1 MLREKHRKSCISL
14 LASILFFSLDL
25 WATDKTD
32 IFHFKPITTAV
43 HFPTNEVRK
52 LYQDSEG
59 YIWISTYNGLLR
71 YDGYSIIMYKPDNV
85 NRGRSI
91 DSFVN
96 VVTEDKE
103 NNNLWIGTH
112 NGLYVLHKLTDEIE
126 KIVSPI
132 LQVCNVEAIL
142 FARNGDLWVG
152 GNKGLFRRKAGCQSF
167 EQEQRVDVKSIIED
181 RHGHVWIGTWEQGLI
196 RYAPNEQKYY
206 TYSGIN
212 PGNSSH
218 VLFQDE
224 ADNIWVGTWRYGLVK
239 LINAYDMEHFS
250 FRTYTHCQG
259 DDHSLL
265 DNIIYSIVQD
275 RTSKKL
281 WIGSRSGVSILESE
295 EENGRFTNFKP
306 GDRQY
311 DLPFNEVNTL
321 MCSNDGLIWV
331 GMLGGGVCTVNTGK
345 SRFNYDP
352 LECMRAYCPTSS
364 VRSVFQAD
372 NGFIWMGIMGFGLV
386 CYDKEKQTITPYKEH
401 PVLKEMGYTSTVNDI
416 LYRKTTGE
424 LCFATWDDGVWFYN
438 EKTGKARVM
447 NMLSNPELNDI
458 CIYSLLEDSRGNL
471 WIGTRS
477 GVYVLDAKQK
487 LHSLDELLPGGNQ
500 ALPQISIFKM
510 GEDKDGFIWIATGN
524 KGVWRVDTSGEKYG
538 VKFYTPSE
546 KTLSTVGALSI
557 CVDSYNRVWVGTN
570 GNGLDLYDRKEDR
583 FKPALSNYFLSGDVV
598 FSMLEDHERRL
609 WLTTNSEIYHIDM
622 PVDGSEPNVRTYTV
636 DDGLQDH
643 IFNRNS
649 CFKTKDNKLLFG
661 GFRGLN
667 SFIPE
672 KITQDTVSSP
682 VVITDI
688 KIHNISLRTLP
699 FENRKSIAGNRAIDY
714 IESIVLCHQ
723 ENNFSIDFSILNYI
737 NPELNRYLYKLE
749 GYDKSW
755 ISVGAGRR
763 FAYYNNLP
771 AGTYTFYVKGA
782 DQNGLWSSDVRRL
795 QITILPPPWLSWWA
809 YCIYAIILMAF
820 SAYAYRVVRNRIRLK
835 QAIEMGKI
843 ERRKM
848 EEINHAKLQFFTN
861 ITHELLTPL
870 SIISASVDELKQE
883 FPARSQVCGVISS
896 NTSRLIR
903 LIQQILEFRKVEN
916 GRIRLKVS
924 PGNISLFLKKSVS
937 AFIPLVKKQ
946 KLSICFNGSDEYS
959 GYFDT
964 DKLDKIAYN
973 LLSNA
978 AKYTPE
984 GGTITVSQQYDEEKG
999 LFSFRVSNPGEVIP
1013 KEKLEHLFERF
1024 YEGEYRK
1031 FHTIGT
1037 GIGLSLT
1044 KDLVLLHHGTIRVF
1058 SNKEEG
1064 NVFVVEIPLSPLSYS
1079 VAEIDESTENT
1090 DYPVLVPE
1098 EEEEN
1103 EQEQRTEIAVQETE
1117 IPTILLVEDNEELLA
1132 SMTRLLQGKYHMLK
1146 AGNGVE
1152 ALNVLETEEVD
1163 LIVSDIMM
1171 PQMDGMELC
1180 KQVKTRFETCHIP
1193 LILLT
1198 AKTSDE
1204 DQVTGYELGA
1214 DGYIRKPLRLSV
1226 LFAKIDNLLKKQKRM
1241 GVDFRKQLV
1250 FEAKELNY
1258 TSMDETFMQRAV
1270 SCVNAHLSDC
1280 DFEHAR
1286 FMAEM
1291 GMARTT
1297 LADKLKMLTGLT
1309 PSAFISNVR
1318 LQAACRLIDE
1328 KKKIRIADLAYSVG
1342 FNDPKYF
1349 SSCFKKKFGL
1359 SPTEYMAR
1367 YDS

>member
-1 MLREKHRKSCISL
+1 MLFEKQWRRYVFL
-14 LASILFFSLDL
+14 LVYTLLLSSNLCAK
-25 WATDKTD
+25 DKD
-32 IFHFKPITTAV
+32 VFHFKPLSTTIN
-43 HFPTNEVRK
+43 FPTNEVRK

-71 YDGYSIIMYKPDNV
+71 YDGYSIVMYKPDGV
-85 NRGRSI
+85 NHGRSI

-96 VVTEDKE
+96 IVTEDK

-112 NGLYVLHKLTDEIE
+112 NGLYVLHKVTDEIE
-126 KIVSPI
+126 KIVSPV
-132 LQVCNVEAIL
+132 LQVCNIEAIL
-142 FARNGDLWVG
+142 FSRNGDLWVG
-152 GNKGLFRRKAGCQSF
+152 GNKGLFRRKAGKQSF
-167 EQEQRVDVKSIIED
+167 ELEKGVDVKSVIED
-181 RHGHVWIGTWEQGLI
+181 NRGHIWIGTWADGLL
-196 RYAPNEQKYY
+196 RFDPSKQEF
-206 TYSGIN
+206 YSYLGIN
-212 PGNSSH
+212 PNNSSH

-224 ADNIWVGTWRYGLVK
+224 AENIWVGTWRYGLVK
-239 LINAYDMEHFS
+239 LVNAYDMEHFS
-250 FRTYTHCQG
+250 FRTYVHN
-259 DDHSLL
+259 DRDEHSLL

-275 RTSKKL
+275 RTSKKI
-281 WIGSRSGVSILESE
+281 WIGSRSGVSIMESDE
-295 EENGRFTNFKP
+295 ANGSFTNFKP

-311 DLPFNEVNTL
+311 DLPFNEVNNL
-321 MCSNDGLIWV
+321 MCSNDGLMWV

-352 LECMRAYCPTSS
+352 LECMRTYCPTSS
-364 VRSVFQAD
+364 VRSVFQSD
-372 NGFIWMGIMGFGLV
+372 NRLIWMGIMGYGLV
-386 CYDKEKQTITPYKEH
+386 CYDREKQVVTPYREH
-401 PVLKEMGYTSTVNDI
+401 PVLRKMNYTSTVNDI
-416 LYRKTTGE
+416 LYRRSTGE
-424 LCFATWDDGVWFYN
+424 LCFATWDDGVWFYD
-438 EKTGKARVM
+438 EKGGKAHVL
-447 NMLSNPELNDI
+447 NTYTHPELNDI
-458 CIYSLLEDSRGNL
+458 CIYSLLEDTHGNL

-477 GVYVLDAKQK
+477 GVYVLDTKQK
-487 LHSLDELLPGGNQ
+487 LHSLDELLPDTNQ
-500 ALPQISIFKM
+500 VLPQISIFKM
-510 GEDKDGFIWIATGN
+510 VEDKEGFIWIATSN
-524 KGVWRVDTSGEKYG
+524 KGVWRVDTSGEKYN
-538 VKFYTPSE
+538 VKFYSPTDNS
-546 KTLSTVGALSI
+546 LSTVGAMSL
-557 CVDSYNRVWVGTN
+557 CVDGYNRVWVGTN
-570 GNGLDLYDRKEDR
+570 GNGLDLYDREEDR
-583 FKPALSNYFLSGDVV
+583 FKSVLNTYFLGGDVV
-598 FSMLEDHERRL
+598 FSMLEDSDHTL
-609 WLTTNSEIYHIDM
+609 WLTTNSEMYHIDL
-622 PVDGSEPNVRTYTV
+622 PLDGSAPRVRTYTV

-649 CFKTKDNKLLFG
+649 CFKTKDDELFFG

-667 SFIPE
+667 SFIPRNML
-672 KITQDTVSSP
+672 QDTVSSP

-688 KIHNISLRTLP
+688 KIHNLSLRSLP
-699 FENRKSIAGNRAIDY
+699 YEEQKNIAGNKAIDF
-714 IESIVLCHQ
+714 IESITLSYQ

-749 GYDKSW
+749 GYDKNW

-771 AGTYTFYVKGA
+771 AGTYTFCVKGA
-782 DQNGLWSSDVRRL
+782 NQNGIWSPEVRRL

-809 YCIYAIILMAF
+809 YCMYGIAF
-820 SAYAYRVVRNRIRLK
+820 IALAGYAYHIVKNRIRMK

-843 ERRKM
+843 ERQKM

-883 FPARSQVCGVISS
+883 LPTGSQVCSVISN

-916 GRIRLKVS
+916 GKLRLKVS
-924 PGNISLFLKKSVS
+924 YGNISLFLKKSVS

-946 KLSICFNGSDEYS
+946 KLSICFEGKDEYS
-959 GYFDT
+959 GYFDV

-984 GGTITVSQQYDEEKG
+984 GGIITVCQQYDEAKG
-999 LFSFRVSNPGEVIP
+999 LFTFSVNNPGAVIP
-1013 KEKLEHLFERF
+1013 KERLDHLFERF

-1044 KDLVLLHHGTIRVF
+1044 KDLVMLHHGTIRVF
-1058 SNKEEG
+1058 SNKEDG
-1064 NVFVVEIPLSPLSYS
+1064 NTFVVEIPLYCSSYS
-1079 VAEIDESTENT
+1079 SDEMDESTENL
-1090 DYPVLVPE
+1090 DYPVLTASGE
-1098 EEEEN
+1098 DN
-1103 EQEQRTEIAVQETE
+1103 EDGQYAGITNEKNDLPV
-1117 IPTILLVEDNEELLA
+1117 ILLVEDNEELLA
-1132 SMTRLLQGKYHMLK
+1132 LMVRLLQGKYHILK

-1152 ALNVLETEEVD
+1152 ALALLETEEVD

-1171 PQMDGMELC
+1171 PQMDGIELC

-1198 AKTSDE
+1198 AMTSDE
-1204 DQVTGYELGA
+1204 DQVTGYESGA
-1214 DGYIRKPLRLSV
+1214 DGYICKPLRLSI

-1258 TSMDETFMQRAV
+1258 TSLDETFIQKAV
-1270 SCVNAHLSDC
+1270 DCVNAHLSEC
-1280 DFEHAR
+1280 DFEHAQ
-1286 FMAEM
+1286 FIAEM
-1291 GMARTT
+1291 GMSRTT
-1297 LADKLKMLTGLT
+1297 LADKLKLLTGLT

-1328 KKKIRIADLAYSVG
+1328 KKKIRINDLAYAVG

-1359 SPTEYMAR
+1359 SPTEYMAK

>member
-1 MLREKHRKSCISL
+1 MLLKTQWKRYISL
-14 LASILFFSLDL
+14 LACTLLFTSNL
-25 WATDKTD
+25 WAKGKDV
-32 IFHFKPITTAV
+32 FHFKPLTTTIN
-43 HFPTNEVRK
+43 FPTNEVRK

-71 YDGYSIIMYKPDNV
+71 YDGYSIVMYKPDGV
-85 NRGRSI
+85 NHGHSI

-96 VVTEDKE
+96 VVTEDK

-112 NGLYVLHKLTDEIE
+112 NGLYVLHKVTDEIE
-126 KIVSPI
+126 KIVSPV

-142 FARNGDLWVG
+142 FSRNGDLWVG
-152 GNKGLFRRKAGCQSF
+152 GNKGLFHRKAGEQSF
-167 EQEQRVDVKSIIED
+167 KQEQEVDVKSIMED
-181 RHGHVWIGTWEQGLI
+181 SRGHIWIGTWEQGLL
-196 RYAPNEQKYY
+196 RYDPDKQKYY

-212 PGNSSH
+212 PNNSSH

-224 ADNIWVGTWRYGLVK
+224 AENIWVGTWRYGLVK
-239 LINAYDMEHFS
+239 LVNAYDMDHFS
-250 FRTYTHCQG
+250 FRTYKHIDG

-265 DNIIYSIVQD
+265 DNIIYSIAQD
-275 RTSKKL
+275 RTSKKI
-281 WIGSRSGVSILESE
+281 WIGSRSGVSIMESDE
-295 EENGRFTNFKP
+295 ANGSFTNFKP
-306 GDRQY
+306 GNRQS
-311 DLPFNEVNTL
+311 DLPFNEVNSL
-321 MCSNDGLIWV
+321 MCSNDGLMWV

-352 LECMRAYCPTSS
+352 LECMREYCPTSS
-364 VRSVFQAD
+364 VRSVFQGD
-372 NGFIWMGIMGFGLV
+372 NGLIWMGIMGYGLV
-386 CYDKEKQTITPYKEH
+386 CYDKEKQIITPYKNH
-401 PVLKEMGYTSTVNDI
+401 SVLKSMNYTSTVNDI
-416 LYRKTTGE
+416 LYRKRTGE
-424 LCFATWDDGVWFYN
+424 LCFATWDDGIWFYD
-438 EKTGKARVM
+438 EKAGKAHVL
-447 NMLSNPELNDI
+447 NAQTHPELNDI
-458 CIYSLLEDSRGNL
+458 CIYSLLEDTHGNL

-477 GVYVLDAKQK
+477 GVYVLNTKQE
-487 LHSLDELLPGGNQ
+487 LHSLDELLPGTNQ
-500 ALPQISIFKM
+500 VLPQISIFKM
-510 GEDKDGFIWIATGN
+510 VEDKEGFIWIATSN
-524 KGVWRVDTSGEKYG
+524 KGVWRVDTSGEKYD
-538 VKFYTPSE
+538 VKFYSPTTNS
-546 KTLSTVGALSI
+546 LSTVGAMSI
-557 CVDSYNRVWVGTN
+557 CVDGHNRVWVGTN

-583 FKPALSNYFLSGDVV
+583 FKSVLNNYFLSGDVV
-598 FSMLEDHERRL
+598 FSMLEDDDHTL
-609 WLTTNSEIYHIDM
+609 WLTTNSEMYHIDM
-622 PVDGSEPNVRTYTV
+622 PLDGSEPHVRTYTV

-649 CFKTKDNKLLFG
+649 CFKTKENELFFG

-667 SFIPE
+667 SFIPPGNV
-672 KITQDTVSSP
+672 QNSVSSP

-688 KIHNISLRTLP
+688 KIHNLSLRNLP
-699 FENRKSIAGNRAIDY
+699 YEEQKDLSGNKAIDF
-714 IESIVLCHQ
+714 IESLTLSYR

-755 ISVGAGRR
+755 VSVGAGRR

-771 AGTYTFYVKGA
+771 AGTYTFCVKGA
-782 DQNGLWSSDVRRL
+782 NQNGVWSPDIRRL

-809 YCIYAIILMAF
+809 YCMYALALV
-820 SAYAYRVVRNRIRLK
+820 ALAGYAYRIVRNRIRMK

-843 ERRKM
+843 ERQKM

-883 FPARSQVCGVISS
+883 LPISSQVCGVISN
-896 NTSRLIR
+896 NTSRLVR
-903 LIQQILEFRKVEN
+903 LIQQILEFRKVEH
-916 GRIRLKVS
+916 GKLRLKVS
-924 PGNISLFLKKSVS
+924 QGNISLFLKKSVS

-946 KLSICFNGSDEYS
+946 KLSIHFEGKEEYS
-959 GYFDT
+959 GSFDV

-984 GGTITVSQQYDEEKG
+984 GGAITIRQQYDEVKG
-999 LFSFRVSNPGEVIP
+999 RFTFSVNNQGEVIT
-1013 KEKLEHLFERF
+1013 KEKQEHLFERF

-1044 KDLVLLHHGTIRVF
+1044 KDLVLLHHGTIQVF

-1064 NVFVVEIPLSPLSYS
+1064 NTFVVEIPLSLSSYS
-1079 VAEIDESTENT
+1079 PDEIDESTENV
-1090 DYPVLVPE
+1090 DYPVLVPSE
-1098 EEEEN
+1098 EEGEDEQCVSIAGEE
-1103 EQEQRTEIAVQETE
+1103 ADMPV
-1117 IPTILLVEDNEELLA
+1117 ILLVEDNDELLA
-1132 SMTRLLQGKYHMLK
+1132 LMIRLLQGKYHILK

-1152 ALNVLETEEVD
+1152 ALALLETEEID

-1171 PQMDGMELC
+1171 PEMDGIELC
-1180 KQVKTRFETCHIP
+1180 RQVKTRFETCHIP

-1204 DQVTGYELGA
+1204 DLVTGYESGA
-1214 DGYIRKPLRLSV
+1214 DGYICKPLRLSV

-1258 TSMDETFMQRAV
+1258 TSLDETFIQKAID
-1270 SCVNAHLSDC
+1270 CVNAHLSDC
-1280 DFEHAR
+1280 AFEHAQ

-1297 LADKLKMLTGLT
+1297 LADKLKLLTGLT

-1328 KKKIRIADLAYSVG
+1328 KKKIRITDLAYAVG

-1349 SSCFKKKFGL
+1349 SSCFKKKFGF
-1359 SPTEYMAR
+1359 SPTEYMAK